1 MKFTLYHLVNF
12 QKQFQRKIIQTQV
25 HYQRLKMFTVAI
37 FIIENS
43 WEKGIAYN
51 NKSAAKYS
59 VNMQWVNS
67 VYIV

>member
-1 MKFTLYHLVNF
+1 
-12 QKQFQRKIIQTQV
+12 
-25 HYQRLKMFTVAI
+25 MFTVAI